1 MKTSQSESSYEARQ
15 RRAYR
20 LYVGYKTSTFEY
32 RRLAESFGLSSTG
45 ELNRQMWAIH
55 NARRER
61 RLARRKAGGALRTER
76 ATAL

>member
-1 MKTSQSESSYEARQ
+1 MESQNANVSYEARQ

-32 RRLAESFGLSSTG
+32 RRLAESFGLNSTG

-55 NARRER
+55 NARLRA
-61 RLARRKAGGALRTER
+61 RLARRAA
-76 ATAL
+76 